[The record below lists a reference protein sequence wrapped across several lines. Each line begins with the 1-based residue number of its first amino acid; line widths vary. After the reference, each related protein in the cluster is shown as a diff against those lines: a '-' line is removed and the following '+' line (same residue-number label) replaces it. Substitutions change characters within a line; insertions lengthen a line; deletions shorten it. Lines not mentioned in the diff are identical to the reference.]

1 MRNTDYSGVRITD
14 GFWLERQK
22 TLREA
27 TADAVYNRFTDTHR
41 FSALE
46 CAWREGDPHMPHI
59 FWDSDVAKWI
69 EGVAYLL
76 KTEDNKKWR
85 AIIERVTD
93 LFIKNQDADG
103 YFNSHFL
110 VAEKDMR
117 FKERGNHELYCLGH
131 WIEGAVAY
139 FEATGER
146 RLLDAVCRFV
156 DCVERIFKT
165 ERSAPFITPGHP
177 ELELALVRLWKTTG
191 EARYFDLAKYFIDE
205 HGANAEEP
213 PPAQTYPQIFY
224 NQDDMPVRARKTIE
238 GHSVRALYLLSGM
251 IDVARETNDEEL
263 ADACKRM
270 FENCTERKMYVTGGV
285 GSLDDGEAFSDDYY
299 LPGRTSYAE
308 TCAAI
313 SLAMAALRMQTID
326 ENAKYADI
334 AERVMYNG
342 SISGISL
349 DGKKFFYANAHE
361 IDLDFN
367 HVNKYNPRHDR
378 FPKTERVEVFTCSC
392 CPPNILRFI
401 ASISGYVLS
410 ESDDTIFVNQ
420 YMSSE
425 SDELDVIT
433 RYPADGN
440 VLIKRKKKSKALAV
454 RIPSWCRS
462 FEISAE
468 YELKNGYAFIKSC
481 EDEIK
486 ITFDMPIRLVS
497 ANRRCHENAG
507 RAAVMRGPVV
517 YCAEGIDNFK
527 DMQAAVIDK
536 SAKFYLCDSEFFV
549 PSIKTEVKLPKCD
562 ALYSDLEDVE
572 YDSVSLKLIPYFAYA
587 NRGSSDMQIWFLHS

>member
-27 TADAVYNRFTDTHR
+27 TADAVYDRFTDTHR

-46 CAWREGDPHMPHI
+46 CTWREGDPHMPHI

-76 KTEDNKKWR
+76 KTEDNPKWR

-410 ESDDTIFVNQ
+410 ESDDTVFVNQ

-536 SAKFYLCDSEFFV
+536 SAEFYLYDSEFFV

>member
-1 MRNTDYSGVRITD
+1 MRNTDYSRVRITD

-27 TADAVYNRFTDTHR
+27 TADAVYDRFTDTHR

-76 KTEDNKKWR
+76 KTEDNPKWR

-165 ERSAPFITPGHP
+165 ERSAAFVTPGHP

-251 IDVARETNDEEL
+251 IDVAKETNDEEL

-299 LPGRTSYAE
+299 LPNRTSYAE

-326 ENAKYADI
+326 ENAKYADV

-410 ESDDTIFVNQ
+410 ESDNTVFVNQ

-425 SDELDVIT
+425 SDELDIIT

-481 EDEIK
+481 EDEIN
-486 ITFDMPIRLVS
+486 IAFDMPIRLVS

-517 YCAEGIDNFK
+517 YCAEGVDNFK
-527 DMQAAVIDK
+527 DLQSVVFDK
-536 SAKFYLCDSEFFV
+536 SAEFYLHDSEFSV
-549 PSIKTEVKLPKCD
+549 PSIETEAKIPKRGELYFDLSD
-562 ALYSDLEDVE
+562 AE
-572 YDSVSLKLIPYFAYA
+572 YDNVSLKLIPYFAYA